1 MLILGRASQRLGEGQ
16 NGVTHSPRDGAPKKK
31 APAGT
36 KVALLCD
43 NCGAVFADGISANE
57 VRLQAE
63 IL

>member
-1 MLILGRASQRLGEGQ
+1 MLVLGRASSGSARET
-16 NGVTHSPRDGAPKKK
+16 GVTHSPRDGRPKKK